1 MTLKGVIRMNDGE
14 KGVLLDFY
22 SAGCAPCKRMDPVIR
37 SFTEQNDA
45 VEVRRIEANDA
56 PEEFKSYNIGSVP
69 TFVYLKDGREKGRIS
84 GVCGIKD
91 IERLVSEG

>member
-1 MTLKGVIRMNDGE
+1 MILKGVIYVSESE

-37 SFTEQNDA
+37 NFSEQNDA
-45 VEVRRIEANDA
+45 VEVRRIEASDA

-69 TFVYLKDGREKGRIS
+69 TFIYLKDGKEKGRIT
-84 GVCGIKD
+84 GVCGLKD